1 MTRTIWVIA
10 CAWLLAGCALEVR
23 REPVQFTASTEAIA
37 RSFVLRDN
45 VVATPTSGYPR
56 TLKAGSTWK
65 YVGRVP
71 QGSVYAIQDDV
82 FMLEGRHY
90 HEAQCVLS
98 DGQTLVGFY
107 LPVEKAFASI
117 DRPVQLPQQRP

>member
-1 MTRTIWVIA
+1 MKRTICVIV

-23 REPVQFTASTEAIA
+23 REPVQFSPSTEALE
-37 RSFVLRDN
+37 RTFVLRDS
-45 VVATPTSGYPR
+45 VVAIPSSGYPR
-56 TLKAGSTWK
+56 TLKAGSIWK

-71 QGSVYAIQDDV
+71 QGAVFAIKDDV
-82 FMLEGRHY
+82 FMLEGRNY

-98 DGQTLVGFY
+98 GDQTLVGFY

-117 DRPVQLPQQRP
+117 QQPVQLPLKRP

>member
-1 MTRTIWVIA
+1 MRTIFAVA
-10 CAWLLAGCALEVR
+10 CAWLLAGCALEVQR
-23 REPVQFTASTEAIA
+23 VPTQFSPSADGLGRT
-37 RSFVLRDN
+37 FVISQD
-45 VVATPTSGYPR
+45 VTVAPTSGYPR

-71 QGSVYAIQDDV
+71 QGAVFAIKDDV

-90 HEAQCVLS
+90 HEAQCVIS
-98 DGQTLVGFY
+98 DDQKLVGFY

-117 DRPVQLPQQRP
+117 AQPVQLPLKRP

>member
-45 VVATPTSGYPR
+45 VVAAPASGYPR
-56 TLKAGSTWK
+56 TLKAGSIWK

-82 FMLEGRHY
+82 FMLEGRH
-90 HEAQCVLS
+90 
-98 DGQTLVGFY
+98 
-107 LPVEKAFASI
+107 
-117 DRPVQLPQQRP
+117 